1 MNAKMRTVLND
12 SPIGRT
18 ILIVVLVPLLSAVI
32 VYAGFKKLV
41 ENHME
46 DESEHVIE
54 EQSHLIATIPA
65 ITQDIASIETDLKEQ
80 VTKIGKI
87 SNRITA
93 VEEGFR
99 AIQITQTKQDT
110 KLDQI
115 VTILLENKP

>member
-1 MNAKMRTVLND
+1 MNAKMKERFNNNPVLH
-12 SPIGRT
+12 T
-18 ILIVVLVPLLSAVI
+18 ILMIIFIPLISTVFA
-32 VYAGFKKLV
+32 YAGFKMLV

-46 DESEHVIE
+46 DKSEHVIE

-93 VEEGFR
+93 VEEGFK

-115 VTILLENKP
+115 VSILLNSSP